1 MRKSR
6 LFKLLAVT
14 MCITMTIAM
23 SACGKSDTATNTD
36 EKAAE
41 ATADAAESDTQESD
55 TQEADTAAADSG
67 EKKVIGVT
75 LNHTQDVFMKNLES
89 GVLEAAKA
97 HPEVEVKC
105 VECGQD
111 PAVQLS
117 QVEQFIAEGVD
128 MIVLNPANQE
138 ASADAIEE
146 AVDAGIPIMTVNTTS
161 TEEAQAKCLT
171 YVGSDAK
178 ESGRIQ
184 GKYIAE
190 EILKGKGKVAY
201 IMGAMGHQ
209 AQIDRRE
216 GTLEIFEE
224 YPDIE
229 IVLEGTGNWN
239 TEDSMSL
246 AENWLNSGEEIDII
260 ACQGADMAFG
270 ALLALEDAGK
280 DGQIAVSGIDINDD
294 TAEALKEGRIAN
306 LVFQDAIGQGQ
317 GGIEAAVEALN
328 GTTLESYIDIP
339 YELVTKDNVDDYAG
353 RY

>member
-1 MRKSR
+1 MRVSK
-6 LFKLLAVT
+6 LFKLLAVA
-14 MCITMTIAM
+14 MCFTMTIAL
-23 SACGKSDTATNTD
+23 SACGNSN
-36 EKAAE
+36 
-41 ATADAAESDTQESD
+41 ADADTDKE
-55 TQEADTAAADSG
+55 TTKETAAADADTDAAAETEADTNSSG
-67 EKKVIGVT
+67 DKKLIGVT

-97 HPEVEVKC
+97 HPEIEVKC

-138 ASADAIEE
+138 ASADAIAE
-146 AVDAGIPIMTVNTTS
+146 AVDAGIPILTVNTTS

-209 AQIDRRE
+209 AQIDRRD

-239 TEDSMSL
+239 TEDSMAL
-246 AENWLNSGEEIDII
+246 AENWLNSGEDFKVI

-280 DGQIAVSGIDINDD
+280 DGDIAVSGIDINAD
-294 TAEALKEGRIAN
+294 TAEALKAGLIAN
-306 LVFQDAIGQGQ
+306 LVFQDAIGQGK
-317 GGIEAAVEALN
+317 GAIEAALEALN
-328 GTTLESYIDIP
+328 GATLDSYIDIP
-339 YELVTKDNVDDYAG
+339 YELVTKDNVDDYTG